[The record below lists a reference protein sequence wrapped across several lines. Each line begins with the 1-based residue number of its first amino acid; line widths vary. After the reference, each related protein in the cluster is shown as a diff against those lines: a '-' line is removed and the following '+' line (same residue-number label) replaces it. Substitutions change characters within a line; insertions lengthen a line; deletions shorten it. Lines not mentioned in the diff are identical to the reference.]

1 MTTAMCDT
9 HTAPTGHEIREDD
22 LVVGYWIPDQLVR
35 GEDTGLV
42 EHLKPMVQD
51 RSVTL
56 DLSSVER
63 IDAAGIAALVS
74 LYRNAREAGH
84 SFSLTNVSGRVAQIL
99 RLVGL
104 DKYLLSQNTIVPPQC
119 GCRMERPAA

>member
-1 MTTAMCDT
+1 MTSALCDT
-9 HTAPTGHEIREDD
+9 HTALSGREVCVENPVIGH
-22 LVVGYWIPDQLVR
+22 WIPDQLVR
-35 GEDTGLV
+35 GEDTGLI
-42 EHLKPMVQD
+42 EHLKPLVQD

-56 DLSSVER
+56 DLSTVER

-104 DKYLLSQNTIVPPQC
+104 DKYLLSQNTIPNPQC
-119 GCRMERPAA
+119 GARVERPAA